1 MSYMDMLIQVVTS
14 FFGTLGFGFLFN
26 IRGRKLT
33 FAALGGMLAWGLFL
47 ILGFVIE
54 SEPLRYF
61 IVAVCSTVYS
71 EILARALKTPASTF
85 SIISLIPLVP
95 GGALYDATTMALAR
109 NTEFLDRSVHTV
121 ELSVALSL
129 GIVIVTA
136 VSKHI
141 FKPKKH

>member
-1 MSYMDMLIQVVTS
+1 MSYIDMLIQVVTS

-26 IRGRKLT
+26 IRGRKLM
-33 FAALGGMLAWGLFL
+33 FAALGGMFAWGLFL
-47 ILGFVIE
+47 VLGFFMD

-109 NTEFLDRSVHTV
+109 NTEFLDRAVHTV

-136 VSKHI
+136 ASKHI
-141 FKPKKH
+141 FKPKKR